1 MNPPYAFLS
10 GERLYLRPL
19 LPTDAQGPYPQWFND
34 EEVCAGNS
42 HHVFAY
48 TPTGAEDYIRRVN
61 DSRDTL
67 VLAVV
72 LRDGDRHIGNIALQ
86 HIDWISRSAEFA
98 IVVGDKD
105 AWHKGYAAESGRLL
119 CSHGFSTMNLHRIAC
134 GTFDNNEPMKRLAL
148 SLGMKE
154 EGRRREAIWKNGR
167 YLDVVEYGVLRAE
180 YEDTAKD
187 TKDRRG

>member
-1 MNPPYAFLS
+1 MNPPFAFLT

-19 LPTDAQGPYPQWFND
+19 LLADTQGPYPQWFND

-42 HHVFAY
+42 HHAFPY
-48 TPTGAEDYIRRVN
+48 TLAGAEDYIRSLHN
-61 DSRDTL
+61 STDTL
-67 VLAVV
+67 ALAIV

-98 IVVGDKD
+98 IVIGDKD

-119 CSHGFSTMNLHRIAC
+119 SNHGFSAMNLHRIAC
-134 GTFDNNEPMKRLAL
+134 GTFDNNVPMKRLAIG
-148 SLGMKE
+148 LGMKE
-154 EGRRREAIWKNGR
+154 EGRRREAIFKDGR

-180 YEDTAKD
+180 YEDSVRDGK
-187 TKDRRG
+187 G